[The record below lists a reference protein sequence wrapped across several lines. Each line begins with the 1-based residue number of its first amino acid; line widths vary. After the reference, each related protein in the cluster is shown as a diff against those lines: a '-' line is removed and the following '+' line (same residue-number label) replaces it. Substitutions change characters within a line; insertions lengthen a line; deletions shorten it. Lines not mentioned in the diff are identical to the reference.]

1 MIVQDWVEFI
11 SEGEILTEEH
21 LQMILDIIC
30 EVFHIEDLGSQV
42 SLFLLKMRM
51 EALDETK

>member
-21 LQMILDIIC
+21 LQMILDIIF

-51 EALDETK
+51 EALDAE